1 LSIELYPSIKGEETM
16 WKKTENDHSDS
27 AVSSPAVVP
36 QQSVKEQAV
45 IGSSL
50 IVKGDLTG
58 ENDLLIQGQVEGKV
72 VLKKNNVTVGRKGRV
87 KADIYGNVITVE
99 GKVQGN
105 LFADERIV
113 VTQSGNVSGNLSS
126 PRVTLED
133 GAQFK
138 GNIDMEVKASGKPS
152 TSGPSAASA
161 SVTPASAPDKEG
173 KKAGDTGE
181 PTIKLT

>member
-1 LSIELYPSIKGEETM
+1 M
-16 WKKTENDHSDS
+16 WKKTENDHLDS
-27 AVSSPAVVP
+27 VVSSPAVGP

-50 IVKGDLTG
+50 IVKGDLMG

-72 VLKKNNVTVGRKGRV
+72 ALKKNNVTIGKRGQVR
-87 KADIYGNVITVE
+87 ADIYGNVIRVE
-99 GKVQGN
+99 GEVQGN
-105 LFADERIV
+105 LFANERIV

-138 GNIDMEVKASGKPS
+138 GSIDMEVKAPEKPS
-152 TSGPSAASA
+152 TSVLSAASA
-161 SVTPASAPDKEG
+161 SITGGSSPDKEG
-173 KKAGDTGE
+173 KKAGDTAQ
-181 PTIKLT
+181 PKIKMT